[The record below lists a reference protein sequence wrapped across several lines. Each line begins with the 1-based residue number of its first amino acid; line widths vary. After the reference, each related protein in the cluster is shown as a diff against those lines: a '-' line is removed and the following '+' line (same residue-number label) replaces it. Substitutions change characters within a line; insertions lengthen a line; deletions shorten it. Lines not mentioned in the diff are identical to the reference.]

1 MKITWRTEKRKV
13 VDLIPAEYN
22 PRKLS
27 EKARADLIASIKEFS
42 EVEPVVINTDNKLIG
57 GHQRVSIYAD
67 LQIEEID
74 VRVPSRNL
82 NLEEEMRLNIR
93 LNKNT
98 GEWDDSK
105 LLEWDPELLEGV
117 GFSKE
122 ELTDIFDGVNVEDKD
137 FDLETE
143 LVKTSGTK
151 IQYGEMYKLGEHTI
165 MCGDATK
172 EEDVKKLMGG
182 VKANMV
188 FTDPPYN
195 VDYQGSMN
203 SENQN
208 KREGIKNDKMSTE
221 QFYTFMDRAIKN
233 LLDNTVGA
241 FYICMSSKE
250 LASLKDVFEKNGG
263 HWQSFIIWVKNTFTL
278 SRSDWQNQ
286 YEPILYGW
294 NGDLVNHYFAG
305 MRDEGNV
312 WENLQKMK
320 PQYDGVET
328 TIKIGGYHLK
338 LKGQVE
344 GKVCRKN
351 DSVDIWHENKPT
363 KSAEHPT
370 MKPLK
375 LCAKGIKAS
384 SLRGGIV
391 LDTFL
396 GSGSTLIAA
405 QETGRICHGMELDP
419 QYVQVIINRW
429 EKLTGEKAVKI

>member
-1 MKITWRTEKRKV
+1 
-13 VDLIPAEYN
+13 
-22 PRKLS
+22 
-27 EKARADLIASIKEFS
+27 
-42 EVEPVVINTDNKLIG
+42 
-57 GHQRVSIYAD
+57 
-67 LQIEEID
+67 
-74 VRVPSRNL
+74 
-82 NLEEEMRLNIR
+82 
-93 LNKNT
+93 
-98 GEWDDSK
+98 
-105 LLEWDPELLEGV
+105 
-117 GFSKE
+117 
-122 ELTDIFDGVNVEDKD
+122 
-137 FDLETE
+137 
-143 LVKTSGTK
+143 
-151 IQYGEMYKLGEHTI
+151 
-165 MCGDATK
+165 
-172 EEDVKKLMGG
+172 
-182 VKANMV
+182 
-188 FTDPPYN
+188 
-195 VDYQGSMN
+195 
-203 SENQN
+203 
-208 KREGIKNDKMSTE
+208 
-221 QFYTFMDRAIKN
+221 MDCAIKN
-233 LLDNTVGA
+233 MLDNTQGA

-294 NGDLVNHYFAG
+294 NGDLTNHYFAG

-312 WENLQKMK
+312 WENLQKLK

-328 TIKIGGYHLK
+328 TIKIGAYHLK
-338 LKGQVE
+338 LKGQVD

-396 GSGSTLIAA
+396 GSGSTLIAS
-405 QETGRICHGMELDP
+405 QETGRICYGMELDP

-429 EKLTGEKAVKI
+429 EKLTGKKAIKI

>member
-13 VDLIPAEYN
+13 VDLIPADYN

-105 LLEWDPELLEGV
+105 LLEWDQELLEGV

-143 LVKTSGTK
+143 LVKTSDTK

-182 VKANMV
+182 
-188 FTDPPYN
+188 
-195 VDYQGSMN
+195 
-203 SENQN
+203 
-208 KREGIKNDKMSTE
+208 
-221 QFYTFMDRAIKN
+221 
-233 LLDNTVGA
+233 
-241 FYICMSSKE
+241 
-250 LASLKDVFEKNGG
+250 
-263 HWQSFIIWVKNTFTL
+263 
-278 SRSDWQNQ
+278 
-286 YEPILYGW
+286 
-294 NGDLVNHYFAG
+294 
-305 MRDEGNV
+305 
-312 WENLQKMK
+312 
-320 PQYDGVET
+320 
-328 TIKIGGYHLK
+328 
-338 LKGQVE
+338 
-344 GKVCRKN
+344 
-351 DSVDIWHENKPT
+351 
-363 KSAEHPT
+363 
-370 MKPLK
+370 
-375 LCAKGIKAS
+375 
-384 SLRGGIV
+384 
-391 LDTFL
+391 
-396 GSGSTLIAA
+396 
-405 QETGRICHGMELDP
+405 
-419 QYVQVIINRW
+419 
-429 EKLTGEKAVKI
+429 